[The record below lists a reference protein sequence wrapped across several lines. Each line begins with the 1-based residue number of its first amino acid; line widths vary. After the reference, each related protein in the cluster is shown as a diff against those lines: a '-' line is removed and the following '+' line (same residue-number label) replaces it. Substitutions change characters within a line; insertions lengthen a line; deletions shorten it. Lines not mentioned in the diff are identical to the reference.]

1 MPTRVEATLMES
13 VQAIAPVIRAHAE
26 EAERAGYLSA
36 ETVAAMREARLFRMF
51 VPKSLGGLEVDPITC
66 ARVIEAVAAV
76 DSVAGWALSNP
87 LSYSFWCSRLPDE
100 GATEIL
106 GNNPDAI
113 IAGPFHPPLRAMAVD
128 GGYRIT
134 GRAPLASNCREATWI
149 AATAMIMEGDA
160 PRKHADDAPE
170 VRMIFLRPE
179 DCEILNTWSALG
191 MRGSGSNDIK
201 VDNAFV
207 LSARTLLMAADA
219 PRGTHYQGPLYR
231 FPVIGL
237 VCIAI
242 PPITFALARGAID
255 EIKALAQEKTP
266 MGPKRFL
273 REKPF
278 AQARVAQAE
287 AALRSARALLYQTL
301 EEIWQQMRSEER
313 FTIDRKADLLLAAT
327 NAAQSLASAVELMYS
342 VAGATA
348 IYTRSPLERYF
359 RDMEVLKQHGF
370 TSQSRWETV
379 GQVYLGLPPD
389 LPVVAL

>member
-1 MPTRVEATLMES
+1 
-13 VQAIAPVIRAHAE
+13 
-26 EAERAGYLSA
+26 
-36 ETVAAMREARLFRMF
+36 
-51 VPKSLGGLEVDPITC
+51 
-66 ARVIEAVAAV
+66 
-76 DSVAGWALSNP
+76 
-87 LSYSFWCSRLPDE
+87 
-100 GATEIL
+100 
-106 GNNPDAI
+106 
-113 IAGPFHPPLRAMAVD
+113 MAVD

-134 GRAPLASNCREATWI
+134 GRVPLASNCREATWI

>member
-1 MPTRVEATLMES
+1 MTTPIEATLIES
-13 VQAIAPVIRAHAE
+13 VQAIAPSIRAHAE
-26 EAERAGYLSA
+26 EAERAGHLSP
-36 ETVAAMREARLFRMF
+36 ETVEVMREARLFRMF
-51 VPKSLGGLEVDPITC
+51 VPQSLGGLEVDPITC
-66 ARVIEAVAAV
+66 TRVVEAVAAV

-87 LSYSFWCSRLPDE
+87 LGYSFWCSRLPDE
-100 GATEIL
+100 GSTEIF

-113 IAGPFHPPLRAMAVD
+113 IAGPFHPQLRARPVD
-128 GGYRIT
+128 GGYRVV

-149 AATAMIMEGDA
+149 TATAMVVDGDQ
-160 PRKHADDAPE
+160 PHSYADDIPE
-170 VRMIFLRPE
+170 VRMIFLRSE
-179 DCEILNTWSALG
+179 DCEIINTWSALG
-191 MRGSGSNDIK
+191 MRGSGSDDIN

-207 LSARTLLMAADA
+207 PSARTLLMA
-219 PRGTHYQGPLYR
+219 PEFQRGTHYQGPLYR
-231 FPVIGL
+231 FPIAGL
-237 VCIAI
+237 LCIAI

-255 EIKALAQEKTP
+255 EVKSLAQEKTP

-273 REKPF
+273 RERPF

-287 AALRSARALLYQTL
+287 AALRSARALLYQSIEKVWQQAL
-301 EEIWQQMRSEER
+301 SEEICTLDQ
-313 FTIDRKADLLLAAT
+313 KADLLLAAT
-327 NAAQSLASAVELMYS
+327 NAAQSSARAVELMYS

-389 LPVVAL
+389 LPVIAL